1 MLNLLKQLQS
11 VILTL
16 LRSFSNNED
25 TPLCFPFT
33 SIFDAVTPYYP
44 IKFTPPPND
53 PWGITKQGLHGSLMD
68 VLTYSTHHVSN
79 ETVRTGLDVD
89 NNMTLLVTNLFLERL
104 HIEEHPYD
112 DDDNEDSTTTQD
124 RIDTIQDLFELLLP
138 PFEHDQLS
146 LTEKQMC
153 ISLLLLPYEVIY
165 QMSSI
170 IRRCHEDAAISV
182 VSSTNIEDKK
192 NYKRLAD
199 LCRNF
204 ANRFAYELE
213 ILLPIQRQ
221 NNTILK
227 KTSWE
232 SFVLCTTKELAD
244 VIASSPQS
252 VKGRVAIAYIASLSA
267 CGGVKT
273 LRLCLETYMPVLLR
287 LLKNGETLNNDEEQ
301 MSTAANGIGA
311 CFSSCKVS
319 MEQISTDQIVIHPHP
334 LHAYASEVI
343 DLLCKVI
350 VREKSSDQLKG
361 AAIKALESVLVSCPH
376 EIMTA
381 ENIDSVKKTILNIA
395 QCMIDYLSTS
405 NHNEPS
411 EDWKS
416 ACSRILGTS
425 IGRSIRNKQY
435 DPDSQIVNAILF
447 EYDNEISE
455 FVKESLLPKLL
466 VTCTQ
471 KIDTADERRLDWK
484 VMAYA
489 CEIGEKHVSELILIH
504 MFEALT
510 ITIQSKSQDEKHLES
525 VTSGLSFILK
535 HGGTEPMSAF
545 HNQGLQLKLID
556 ILSCPPCTN
565 QDVGISNLVLP
576 EVRRKTQADAEKVV
590 SQ

>member
-11 VILTL
+11 VTLPL
-16 LRSFSNNED
+16 LRSVCNNED

-44 IKFTPPPND
+44 IKFTPPPTD

-79 ETVRTGLDVD
+79 KSMRTGLDVD

-104 HIEEHPYD
+104 HIEEYPYD
-112 DDDNEDSTTTQD
+112 DNTDSTTTQD
-124 RIDTIQDLFELLLP
+124 RIDAIQDLFELLLP
-138 PFEHDQLS
+138 SFEHDQS
-146 LTEKQMC
+146 SPTEKQMY
-153 ISLLLLPYEVIY
+153 ISLLLLPNEAIYE
-165 QMSSI
+165 MSNI

-182 VSSTNIEDKK
+182 ISSTDIEDKK
-192 NYKRLAD
+192 NFKRLAD

-204 ANRFAYELE
+204 ANRFAFEVE
-213 ILLPIQRQ
+213 VLLPIQNQ
-221 NNTILK
+221 YHIPQ

-232 SFVLCTTKELAD
+232 SFVHCTTKELDD

-252 VKGRVAIAYIASLSA
+252 VKGRVAIAYVASLSA
-267 CGGVKT
+267 CGGEKT

-287 LLKNGETLNNDEEQ
+287 LLKNCETLNNDEEQ
-301 MSTAANGIGA
+301 MSIAANGISA
-311 CFSSCKVS
+311 FFSSCKVS
-319 MEQISTDQIVIHPHP
+319 MEQISKDKIVIYPHP

-350 VREKSSDQLKG
+350 VKEESSDQLKG

-376 EIMTA
+376 EIMTV

-395 QCMIDYLSTS
+395 QCLNDYLNTS
-405 NHNEPS
+405 FNRNEPS

-435 DPDSQIVNAILF
+435 DPDSQAVNTILF

-455 FVKESLLPKLL
+455 FVSSSLLPKILL
-466 VTCTQ
+466 TCTQ
-471 KIDTADERRLDWK
+471 RIHTADKKRLDWK
-484 VMAYA
+484 VLAYA
-489 CEIGEKHVSELILIH
+489 CEIGERLVSEWILVH

-510 ITIQSKSQDEKHLES
+510 VTIQSKSQDEQHLES
-525 VTSGLSFILK
+525 ITLGLSFILK
-535 HGGTEPMSAF
+535 HGGNEAISAF
-545 HNQGLQLKLID
+545 HDQGLQLKLID
-556 ILSCPPCTN
+556 VLSCAPCTN

-590 SQ
+590 SR